1 MDNERWQERADQVG
15 EEIND
20 RARETTFAR
29 LRGFREAAQGAAQR
43 VREALQGFR
52 EKIRAEQ
59 RGKSTLTE
67 QCEQLDHASK
77 QLDAAAPVVG
87 KAIQQ
92 EQSLARQ
99 NRRSQ
104 NIGFNR

>member
-59 RGKSTLTE
+59 RGEPTLTE

-99 NRRSQ
+99 NRRGRGF
-104 NIGFNR
+104 GFNR